1 MHPRDVASLA
11 RLGWV
16 LLFGQAAL
24 LAIAV
29 IALAIGVLLGEG
41 YEVVSGFA
49 ILELARERAGLAG
62 YAICFGLAFAVCVV
76 PGGEVGNWEASR
88 TLAMQQG
95 GNARDAAW
103 RRFGGTAAGLALVL
117 LQAGQTG
124 ATVLLTDSRLDA
136 GVWRERAI
144 AAVVGVAA
152 IYAVVLLVQ
161 VWRSKGSIRDALRR
175 PASAR
180 IALGALAGA
189 ASCVIAAAY

>member
-1 MHPRDVASLA
+1 MHPRDVAILA

-16 LLFGQAAL
+16 LLFAQAAL
-24 LAIAV
+24 LVIAV
-29 IALAIGVLLGEG
+29 IALAIGVVLGEG

-49 ILELARERAGLAG
+49 IIELARERAGLAG
-62 YAICFGLAFAVCVV
+62 YAICFGLPLAVCVV
-76 PGGEVGNWEASR
+76 LGGEVGNWEASR
-88 TLAMQQG
+88 TLGMQQADG
-95 GNARDAAW
+95 ARDGAW
-103 RRFGGTAAGLALVL
+103 RRFGDTAAGLALVL

-136 GVWRERAI
+136 GVWRDRAI
-144 AAVVGVAA
+144 AAVVCVAA
-152 IYAVVLLVQ
+152 IYAVMLLVQ

-180 IALGALAGA
+180 IAFGALVGA

>member
-1 MHPRDVASLA
+1 MHPRDVAALA
-11 RLGWV
+11 RLGWS
-16 LLFGQAAL
+16 LLLGQAAL
-24 LAIAV
+24 LVTAV
-29 IALAIGVLLGEG
+29 TALAIGILLGDG

-49 ILELARERAGLAG
+49 VFELARERAGLAG
-62 YAICFGLAFAVCVV
+62 YAICFGLALAVCVV
-76 PGGEVGNWEASR
+76 LGGEVGNWEASR
-88 TLAMQQG
+88 TLGIQQG
-95 GNARDAAW
+95 DNARDAVW
-103 RRFGGTAAGLALVL
+103 RRFGDTAAGLALVL

-136 GVWRERAI
+136 GVWRDRAI

-152 IYAVVLLVQ
+152 IYAAMLLVQ
-161 VWRSKGSIRDALRR
+161 AWRSKGSFRDALRR